1 MTPRAIPRRVAI
13 ALFATLAVHAA
24 EAGDTN
30 RKRREPPDGPPLVVG
45 ALQYEAPRAGRP
57 FGFAQD
63 GGVVVARRA
72 DTGDVVW
79 ARRVPAKAPDPHMDG
94 DKQDVFIKSL
104 ALSADGRHLA
114 IVDERG
120 QRFEM
125 GLDGCGV
132 RAPPWGRP
140 WRDRREWARGR
151 ARRAPAMSPDAD
163 DLMLFARVAESGS
176 FSRAAERVQLPKS
189 TVSRRIAALEKRLG
203 ERLLQR
209 TTRKLVITEFGQ
221 GVLDHARALSE
232 EVDAALAFALSRQA
246 RPSGRLRVSM
256 PGDFASTALERPL
269 AAFIRD
275 FPEVSLELDLSP
287 RRVDLIGENFD
298 LAIRMGTLPDDT
310 QLTARRLAVFTTG
323 LYAAPSLL
331 REHGEPL
338 TPDALHTMPALMLLS
353 RSGDAVAWELSPR
366 DVAHG
371 ARADAVGGDGVD
383 GSGDDDNRPVSA
395 NGPAPGDAN
404 ASAPKAIRTRRS
416 TDAPL
421 HEIVPRQHVRANSPD
436 VLIRLARS
444 GAGVVAVADFFAE
457 PYLARGELQR
467 ILPAWCLPDAQCWA
481 VFPGRRLMPA
491 KTRAFIDMLAR
502 TMSTCSEVIDA
513 SAAKV
518 AAAPGRFRVG

>member
-1 MTPRAIPRRVAI
+1 
-13 ALFATLAVHAA
+13 
-24 EAGDTN
+24 
-30 RKRREPPDGPPLVVG
+30 
-45 ALQYEAPRAGRP
+45 
-57 FGFAQD
+57 
-63 GGVVVARRA
+63 
-72 DTGDVVW
+72 
-79 ARRVPAKAPDPHMDG
+79 
-94 DKQDVFIKSL
+94 
-104 ALSADGRHLA
+104 
-114 IVDERG
+114 
-120 QRFEM
+120 
-125 GLDGCGV
+125 
-132 RAPPWGRP
+132 
-140 WRDRREWARGR
+140 
-151 ARRAPAMSPDAD
+151 MSPDAD
-163 DLMLFARVAESGS
+163 DLLLFARVAESGS

-221 GVLDHARALSE
+221 GVLDHARAMSE

-298 LAIRMGTLPDDT
+298 LAIRMGTLPDDS
-310 QLTARRLAVFTTG
+310 QLAARRLAVFTTG

-338 TPDALHTMPALMLLS
+338 TPDALQTMPALMLLS

-366 DVAHG
+366 DGAHG
-371 ARADAVGGDGVD
+371 APADAAGSYDSHSGEGRDGDRDVSTKGQAH
-383 GSGDDDNRPVSA
+383 GDSSA
-395 NGPAPGDAN
+395 T
-404 ASAPKAIRTRRS
+404 APKTPRARRS
-416 TDAPL
+416 TDAAP
-421 HEIVPRQHVRANSPD
+421 HEIVPSQHVRANSPD

-502 TMSTCSEVIDA
+502 TMSTCSEAVDA
-513 SAAKV
+513 SAAKLD
-518 AAAPGRFRVG
+518 AAPGRFRVG